1 MSEWLET
8 PIDFDLPIL
17 TKQQRQ
23 EMLEL
28 ERTGLLPEKI
38 RRNSDLYFKFL
49 FGRESRTALLL
60 DLLNCIFATL
70 GYPRLKEVAL
80 THTELVPESFGRKK
94 AIVDIRGIDE
104 NERQLSI
111 ELQRESQPEFIPRC
125 LFYWGKNYVQ
135 QLGAGRT
142 YKDLKATVLISLLCF
157 SLYTEKDNE
166 KSVWDFILTNPQT
179 GRILTEDELLIFV
192 ELEKFTQAMRKLHKE
207 KKGIDHALLTEKERL
222 LLWGSYINNVEEG
235 VDLMDNLAR
244 EDSVFKEVQSAEK
257 TYWSAPENRYLQLQ
271 EEIADLDYRT
281 GILNAEMKGE
291 KRGIDIGMRENQTQT
306 AREMKAE
313 GLPIPLIARI
323 TKLSEEKIRL
333 L

>member
-1 MSEWLET
+1 MSDWLET

-28 ERTGLLPEKI
+28 EQSGMLPEKI

-49 FGRESRTALLL
+49 FGRESRTPLLL

-70 GYPRLKEVAL
+70 GYPRLKEVTL

-135 QLGAGRT
+135 QLGTGRT

-166 KSVWDFILTNPQT
+166 KACGT
-179 GRILTEDELLIFV
+179 
-192 ELEKFTQAMRKLHKE
+192 
-207 KKGIDHALLTEKERL
+207 
-222 LLWGSYINNVEEG
+222 
-235 VDLMDNLAR
+235 
-244 EDSVFKEVQSAEK
+244 
-257 TYWSAPENRYLQLQ
+257 
-271 EEIADLDYRT
+271 
-281 GILNAEMKGE
+281 
-291 KRGIDIGMRENQTQT
+291 
-306 AREMKAE
+306 
-313 GLPIPLIARI
+313 
-323 TKLSEEKIRL
+323 LS
-333 L
+333 

>member
-49 FGRESRTALLL
+49 FGRESRTPLLL
-60 DLLNCIFATL
+60 DLLNCIFAAL

-207 KKGIDHALLTEKERL
+207 KKGTDHASLTENERL
-222 LLWGSYINNVEEG
+222 LLWGSYINNVQEG

-244 EDSVFKEVQSAEK
+244 EDSVFKEVQIAEK

-281 GILNAEMKGE
+281 GLLDAEQRGE
-291 KRGIDIGMRENQTQT
+291 MRNKLQT

-313 GLPIPLIARI
+313 GLPIELIARI

-333 L
+333 M

>member
-49 FGRESRTALLL
+49 FGRESRTPLLL
-60 DLLNCIFATL
+60 DLLNCIFAAL

-207 KKGIDHALLTEKERL
+207 KKGIDHASLTEKERL

-281 GILNAEMKGE
+281 GLLDAEQRGE
-291 KRGIDIGMRENQTQT
+291 MRNKLQT

-313 GLPIPLIARI
+313 GLPIELIARI

-333 L
+333 M

>member
-1 MSEWLET
+1 
-8 PIDFDLPIL
+8 
-17 TKQQRQ
+17 
-23 EMLEL
+23 
-28 ERTGLLPEKI
+28 
-38 RRNSDLYFKFL
+38 
-49 FGRESRTALLL
+49 
-60 DLLNCIFATL
+60 
-70 GYPRLKEVAL
+70 
-80 THTELVPESFGRKK
+80 ELVPEHFGRKK

-207 KKGIDHALLTEKERL
+207 KKGIDHASLTEKERL

-281 GILNAEMKGE
+281 GLLDAEQRGE
-291 KRGIDIGMRENQTQT
+291 MRNKLQT

-313 GLPIPLIARI
+313 GLPIELIARI

-333 L
+333 M

>member
-1 MSEWLET
+1 MSERLET
-8 PIDFDLPIL
+8 PIL
-17 TKQQRQ
+17 TQQQRQ

-49 FGRESRTALLL
+49 FGRESRTPLLL
-60 DLLNCIFATL
+60 DLLNCIFAAL
-70 GYPRLKEVAL
+70 GYPRLKEITL
-80 THTELVPESFGRKK
+80 THTELVPEHFGRKK
-94 AIVDIRGIDE
+94 AIVDIRGIDT

-192 ELEKFTQAMRKLHKE
+192 ELEKFTEAMRKLHKE
-207 KKGIDHALLTEKERL
+207 KKGTNHVSLTEQERL
-222 LLWGSYINNVEEG
+222 LLWGSYINNVQEG

-244 EDSVFKEVQSAEK
+244 EDSVFKEVRSAEK

-281 GILNAEMKGE
+281 GLLDAEQRGE
-291 KRGIDIGMRENQTQT
+291 KRGEIRGKKLEKIEM
-306 AREMKAE
+306 ARKLLSR
-313 GLPIPLIARI
+313 GLPIRDICEI
-323 TKLSEEKIRL
+323 TDLSEGDIRTL
-333 L
+333 KSL

>member
-49 FGRESRTALLL
+49 FGRECRTPLLL

-70 GYPRLKEVAL
+70 GYPRLKEITL
-80 THTELVPESFGRKK
+80 THTELVPEHFGRKK

-135 QLGAGRT
+135 QLGKGRT
-142 YKDLKATVLISLLCF
+142 YKELKATVLISLLCF
-157 SLYTEKDNE
+157 SLYKEKDSE
-166 KSVWDFILTNPQT
+166 KSVWDFVLTNPQT

-192 ELEKFTQAMRKLHKE
+192 ELEKFTEAMRKLHKE
-207 KKGIDHALLTEKERL
+207 KKGIDHASLTENERL
-222 LLWGSYINNVEEG
+222 LLWGSYINNVQEG

-244 EDSVFKEVQSAEK
+244 EDSVFKEVQIAEK

-281 GILNAEMKGE
+281 GLLDAEQKGE
-291 KRGIDIGMRENQTQT
+291 IRGKKLEKIEM
-306 AREMKAE
+306 ARKLLSR
-313 GLPIPLIARI
+313 GLPIRDICDI
-323 TKLSEEKIRL
+323 TDLSESDIRTL
-333 L
+333 KSL

>member
-1 MSEWLET
+1 MYVGVVGDT
-8 PIDFDLPIL
+8 H
-17 TKQQRQ
+17 RY
-23 EMLEL
+23 
-28 ERTGLLPEKI
+28 GLLPEKI

-60 DLLNCIFATL
+60 DLLNCIFAAL

-207 KKGIDHALLTEKERL
+207 KKGTDHASLTEKERL

-244 EDSVFKEVQSAEK
+244 EDSVFKEVQNAEK

-313 GLPIPLIARI
+313 GLPIALIARI

>member
-1 MSEWLET
+1 MSERLET
-8 PIDFDLPIL
+8 PIL
-17 TKQQRQ
+17 TEQQHQ

-49 FGRESRTALLL
+49 FGRESRTPLLL
-60 DLLNCIFATL
+60 DLLNCIFAAL
-70 GYPRLKEVAL
+70 GYPRLKEITL

-207 KKGIDHALLTEKERL
+207 KKGTHHASLTEKERL
-222 LLWGSYINNVEEG
+222 LLWGSYINNIEEG

-257 TYWSAPENRYLQLQ
+257 TYWSAPENRYLQMV

-281 GILNAEMKGE
+281 GLLDAEQRGE
-291 KRGIDIGMRENQTQT
+291 MRNKLET
-306 AREMKAE
+306 ARKLLSR
-313 GLPIPLIARI
+313 GLPLRDISDI
-323 TKLSEEKIRL
+323 TGLSESEVRRL
-333 L
+333 M

>member
-49 FGRESRTALLL
+49 FGRESRTPLLL
-60 DLLNCIFATL
+60 DLLNCIFAAL

-207 KKGIDHALLTEKERL
+207 KKGTDHASLTEKERL

-281 GILNAEMKGE
+281 GLLDAEQRGE
-291 KRGIDIGMRENQTQT
+291 MRNKLQT

-313 GLPIPLIARI
+313 GLPIELIARI

-333 L
+333 M

>member
-49 FGRESRTALLL
+49 FGRECRTPLLL

-70 GYPRLKEVAL
+70 GYPRLKEITL
-80 THTELVPESFGRKK
+80 THTELVPEHFGRKK

-192 ELEKFTQAMRKLHKE
+192 ELEKFTQ
-207 KKGIDHALLTEKERL
+207 KGTDHASLTEKERL

-313 GLPIPLIARI
+313 GLPIALIARI

>member
-1 MSEWLET
+1 M
-8 PIDFDLPIL
+8 
-17 TKQQRQ
+17 
-23 EMLEL
+23 
-28 ERTGLLPEKI
+28 
-38 RRNSDLYFKFL
+38 
-49 FGRESRTALLL
+49 
-60 DLLNCIFATL
+60 
-70 GYPRLKEVAL
+70 
-80 THTELVPESFGRKK
+80 
-94 AIVDIRGIDE
+94 DIRGIDE

-192 ELEKFTQAMRKLHKE
+192 ELEKFTEAMRKLHKE
-207 KKGIDHALLTEKERL
+207 KKGIDHASLTEKERL

-313 GLPIPLIARI
+313 GLPIALIARI